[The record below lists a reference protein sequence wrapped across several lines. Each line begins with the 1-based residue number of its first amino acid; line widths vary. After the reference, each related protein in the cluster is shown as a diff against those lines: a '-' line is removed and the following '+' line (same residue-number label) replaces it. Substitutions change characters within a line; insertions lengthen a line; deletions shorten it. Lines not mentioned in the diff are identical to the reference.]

1 VLLVP
6 RGAPARADAPAGV
19 DLVSSWSLGLPDR
32 GEQDPEL
39 SIIIVCPSSPPNL
52 TPAAARAL
60 LRLLLAVAQQRDGED
75 GANRD
80 QVA

>member
-1 VLLVP
+1 M
-6 RGAPARADAPAGV
+6 
-19 DLVSSWSLGLPDR
+19 PDR